1 MVPSQKASM
10 SANSRPGTEAMASVV
25 ASVRRSST
33 PLSHSS
39 PKRVQ
44 PMPITATWSRMPLL
58 PIGLRSLTL
67 VAGPVDGRTG
77 LPEVIVHAL
86 SRPHAPEGHRDAV
99 PYGELRRD
107 DIRHFAAV
115 AAATVEVDDHAHHR
129 WGQAEGEVVDSEGG
143 HGPGHVGKALGLHL
157 VDGGHREAGPG

>member
-10 SANSRPGTEAMASVV
+10 SASSRPGTEATASVV

-44 PMPITATWSRMPLL
+44 PMPMTATWSRMPLL
-58 PIGLRSLTL
+58 PIALRSLL
-67 VAGPVDGRTG
+67 GLADPGGGRAG

-86 SRPHAPEGHRDAV
+86 RRPDAAEGHGDPVAD
-99 PYGELRRD
+99 GQLRGD
-107 DIRHFAAV
+107 DVGHLAAV
-115 AAATVEVDDHAHHR
+115 APAPV
-129 WGQAEGEVVDSEGG
+129 
-143 HGPGHVGKALGLHL
+143 
-157 VDGGHREAGPG
+157 

>member
-10 SANSRPGTEAMASVV
+10 SASSSPGTEATASVV

-44 PMPITATWSRMPLL
+44 PIPMTATWSRMPLL
-58 PIGLRSLTL
+58 PIALRSLLLDDVVTAG
-67 VAGPVDGRTG
+67 AGPADGRAG

-86 SRPHAPEGHRDAV
+86 GRPHAPEGHGDPV
-99 PYGELRRD
+99 PDGELRGD
-107 DIRHFAAV
+107 DIRHFTAV
-115 AAATVEVDDHAHHR
+115 AAATVEVDDHAHHG
-129 WGQAEGEVVDSEGG
+129 WGQTEGQVVDGEGG
-143 HGPGHVGKALGLHL
+143 HGPGHVGEALGL
-157 VDGGHREAGPG
+157 

>member
-10 SANSRPGTEAMASVV
+10 SASSKPGTEATASVV

-44 PMPITATWSRMPLL
+44 PIPMTATWSRMPLL
-58 PIGLRSLTL
+58 PIVLRSLL
-67 VAGPVDGRTG
+67 DCDVIGLPIGGPR

-86 SRPHAPEGHRDAV
+86 GRPHAPEGHGDPVAD
-99 PYGELRRD
+99 GQLRGD
-107 DIRHFAAV
+107 DVGHLAAV
-115 AAATVEVDDHAHHR
+115 AATTVEVDDHAHHR
-129 WGQAEGEVVDSEGG
+129 WGQAEGKVVDGECG
-143 HGPGHVGKALGLHL
+143 HGPGHVGEAL
-157 VDGGHREAGPG
+157 

>member
-10 SANSRPGTEAMASVV
+10 SASSRPATEATASVV

-44 PMPITATWSRMPLL
+44 PMPMTATWSRMPLL
-58 PIGLRSLTL
+58 PIALRSLL
-67 VAGPVDGRTG
+67 LDDVLRDDVLLDDVVAPGAGAGLIDGRPR

-86 SRPHAPEGHRDAV
+86 GRPHAPEGHGDPV
-99 PYGELRRD
+99 PDGELR
-107 DIRHFAAV
+107 
-115 AAATVEVDDHAHHR
+115 
-129 WGQAEGEVVDSEGG
+129 G
-143 HGPGHVGKALGLHL
+143 
-157 VDGGHREAGPG
+157 

>member
-10 SANSRPGTEAMASVV
+10 SASSRPGTEAMASVV

-44 PMPITATWSRMPLL
+44 PMPMTATWSRMPLL
-58 PIGLRSLTL
+58 LIGLRSLTL
-67 VAGPVDGRTG
+67 VADPVDGRAG

-86 SRPHAPEGHRDAV
+86 GRPHAPEGHGDAV
-99 PYGELRRD
+99 PDGELRGD
-107 DIRHFAAV
+107 HVRHLAAV
-115 AAATVEVDDHAHHR
+115 AAAAV
-129 WGQAEGEVVDSEGG
+129 
-143 HGPGHVGKALGLHL
+143 
-157 VDGGHREAGPG
+157 